1 MKSVSKS
8 LVATALV
15 GTLMLNAS
23 CGGKGADAA
32 NLADSTSEDTTA
44 LCVLPAKYN
53 AYESDLL
60 KDYRQSTDMYGRGV
74 KAVLIPRGMMDTIS
88 VDGVKPIY
96 RYYVNGGTVLFLE
109 PRSRDWLYFWRKMQQ
124 CREDKAIK
132 VSEAANEDLNNWALE
147 LLEVASYSGR
157 EEMFEPTIGFAI
169 GVRVNDY
176 YSQSD
181 SLDVNSLRRWLA
193 GVPTDTLFREAYER
207 SQKR

>member
-1 MKSVSKS
+1 MKSISKS
-8 LVATALV
+8 LASTALV
-15 GTLMLNAS
+15 GTLMLSAS
-23 CGGKGADAA
+23 CGGKGTDAA

-44 LCVLPAKYN
+44 LCVLSAKYN
-53 AYESDLL
+53 VYENDLL
-60 KDYRQSTDMYGRGV
+60 KYYRQSTDLYGCGV

-88 VDGVKPIY
+88 VDGLKPIY

-109 PRSRDWLYFWRKMQQ
+109 PRARDWLFFWRKMQQ

-132 VSEAANEDLNNWALE
+132 VSEAANEDMNNWALE
-147 LLEVASYSGR
+147 LLEVASYTGR
-157 EEMFEPTIGFAI
+157 EEMFEPTIGYAV

-181 SLDVNSLRRWLA
+181 SLDVNSLRRWLS

-207 SQKR
+207 SRKR

>member
-1 MKSVSKS
+1 MKSISKS
-8 LVATALV
+8 LAAIALV
-15 GTLMLNAS
+15 GALALSTS

-32 NLADSTSEDTTA
+32 SIADSTSEDTAA

-53 AYESDLL
+53 AYESAVL
-60 KDYRQSTDMYGRGV
+60 KDYRQSTDLYGRGV

-88 VDGVKPIY
+88 VDDLKPIY

-132 VSEAANEDLNNWALE
+132 VSEAANEDLNNWAVE
-147 LLEVASYSGR
+147 LLEVASYTGR

-193 GVPTDTLFREAYER
+193 GVPTDTLVREAYER
-207 SQKR
+207 SIKR